1 MRSKVF
7 IYSAAS
13 VLLIAANAFA
23 AKLSSTDRFSKEL
36 PLEIGGTLWV
46 DNPVGNIEITGTE
59 NPGLI
64 VVVSRTITGD
74 DRTALAEGREQT
86 VISFEG
92 ARNTRFVRTIYPQ
105 TPVGRWNS
113 SVTYSIRV
121 PRTVHIRV
129 AAKLAERIRVANIG
143 GNVTVKSF
151 AGAITLDGV
160 TGASIIDTTNGKV
173 SYIYHQRPAAHAQI
187 QAVSADIDVTVPPDS
202 SFNWV
207 ADTLR
212 GDVLTN
218 LPVRAQFL
226 GSAIHGTVN
235 AAGGPTI
242 TMQTLLGTIRLLGGG
257 VKQVVRSLRQNTV
270 ATEPTARM
278 EMKSLMMRPAKR
290 IQLPIA
296 GGGFDFAAGVAD
308 VEVGEVRGNA
318 RVQTVAGEIKL
329 GLVMGDCTVISQG
342 GPLDLGDILG
352 TLLASTEAGD
362 VIVRSVRDG
371 GRVFTAGGLIRVLYS
386 GGAIT
391 LQSGGGDIIMRQ
403 AAGPV
408 SAETHSGDI
417 NITADPNQKTP
428 RIEARTA
435 QGNIAINM
443 SPKFG
448 ADIDA
453 VILTSDPDS
462 NSIHSD
468 FAGLQIKS
476 DQVGSKT
483 RIHATGKV
491 NGGGERVELYA
502 EEGDIHISNLTA
514 SPVSI
519 MPPLQ

>member
-1 MRSKVF
+1 MRSKLF
-7 IYSAAS
+7 ISSAAS

-23 AKLSSTDRFSKEL
+23 ARLTSTDRFNKEL
-36 PLEIGGTLWV
+36 PFEVGGTLWV
-46 DNPVGNIEITGTE
+46 DNPIGNIEITGTD
-59 NPGLI
+59 NSVLS
-64 VVVSRTITGD
+64 VNVSRTITAD
-74 DRTALAEGREQT
+74 DRTAIAEGREQT
-86 VISFEG
+86 IVNFEG
-92 ARNTRFVRTIYPQ
+92 DRNTRFVRTIIPAVP
-105 TPVGRWNS
+105 TSWAS
-113 SVTYSIRV
+113 SVSYVIRV

-129 AAKLAERIRVANIG
+129 AAKAADRIRIANIG

-151 AGAITLDGV
+151 TGAIILDGV
-160 TGASIIDTTNGKV
+160 SGASIIDTTNGKV
-173 SYIYHQRPAAHAQI
+173 SYIYHQKPVAHAQI
-187 QAVSADIDVTVPPDS
+187 QAVSADIDVSVPPES

-218 LPVRAQFL
+218 LPVRAQIL

-242 TMQTLLGTIRLLGGG
+242 SMQTLLGTIRLLGGG
-257 VKQVVRSLRQNTV
+257 VKQVVRSLRQNVV
-270 ATEPTARM
+270 AEPTAHM
-278 EMKSLMMRPAKR
+278 EMKTLLMRPAKR
-290 IQLPIA
+290 FQLPIA
-296 GGGFDFAAGVAD
+296 GSNLDVAVGVAD
-308 VEVGEVRGNA
+308 VEVGEVRGSA
-318 RVQTVAGEIKL
+318 RVQTVAGIIKL
-329 GLVMGDCTVISQG
+329 DTVMGDCIAISHG
-342 GPLDLGDILG
+342 GPLELGDIVGSLD
-352 TLLASTEAGD
+352 ASTEAGD
-362 VIVRSVRDG
+362 IIVRSVRDG

-391 LQSGGGDIIMRQ
+391 LQSGGGDIVMRQ
-403 AAGPV
+403 AGGPV

-428 RIEARTA
+428 RIAAHTA
-435 QGNIAINM
+435 QGNIFINL

-453 VILTSDPDS
+453 VILTSDADA
-462 NSIHSD
+462 NAIHSD

-476 DQVGSKT
+476 DQVGNKT

-519 MPPLQ
+519 MPR

>member
-1 MRSKVF
+1 MRSRAF
-7 IYSAAS
+7 ICSAAG

-23 AKLSSTDRFSKEL
+23 AKSSSTDRFTREL

-46 DNPVGNIEITGTE
+46 DNPIGNIEIIGVDK
-59 NPGLI
+59 PGMS
-64 VVVSRTITGD
+64 VAVSRTVTGD

-92 ARNTRFVRTIYPQ
+92 GDRNTRFVRTIYPAV
-105 TPVGRWNS
+105 PARWTS
-113 SVTYSIRV
+113 TVSYVIRV
-121 PRTVHIRV
+121 PRTVHVRV
-129 AAKLAERIRVANIG
+129 AAKLAERVRIANIA

-151 AGAITLDGV
+151 TGAIILDGV
-160 TGASIIDTTNGKV
+160 SGASIIDTTNGKV
-173 SYIYHQRPAAHAQI
+173 TYIYHQRPVAHAQI
-187 QAVSADIDVTVPPDS
+187 QAVSADIDITVPPDS

-212 GDVLTN
+212 GDVVTN

-226 GSAIHGTVN
+226 GSAINGTVN

-242 TMQTLLGTIRLLGGG
+242 TMQTLLGNIRLIGGD
-257 VKQVVRSLRQNTV
+257 VKQVVHSLRQEFV
-270 ATEPTARM
+270 PDPSPKMA
-278 EMKSLMMRPAKR
+278 MKTFLVPHGRY
-290 IQLPIA
+290 QLPIA
-296 GGGFDFAAGVAD
+296 GSNLDLTVGVAD
-308 VEVGEVRGNA
+308 VEVGEIRGSA
-318 RVQTVAGEIKL
+318 RVHTGGGEIKL
-329 GLVMGDCTVISQG
+329 DTVMGDCIAISDG
-342 GPLDLGDILG
+342 GPLNLGDVLG
-352 TLLASTEAGD
+352 TLQASTQAGD
-362 VIVRSVRDG
+362 VLVRSVRDG

-386 GGAIT
+386 GGALS

-403 AAGPV
+403 AGGPV

-428 RIEARTA
+428 RIAAHTA
-435 QGNIAINM
+435 QGNIIVSL
-443 SPKFG
+443 SPKYG

-453 VILTSDPDS
+453 VILTSDADA
-462 NSIHSD
+462 NTIHSD

-476 DQVGSKT
+476 EQVGSRT
-483 RIHATGKV
+483 RIRATGKV

-519 MPPLQ
+519 MPPLR

>member
-1 MRSKVF
+1 MRLKIS
-7 IYSAAS
+7 IYGAAIG
-13 VLLIAANAFA
+13 LLIAANTSA
-23 AKLSSTDRFSKEL
+23 AKLSATDRFTKEVL
-36 PLEIGGTLWV
+36 LDVGGTLWV
-46 DNPVGNIEITGTE
+46 DNPIGSIEITGTE
-59 NPGLI
+59 NPGLFAT
-64 VVVSRTITGD
+64 VSRTITGD

-92 ARNTRFVRTIYPQ
+92 DRNTRFIRTIVPM
-105 TPVGRWNS
+105 GSRFAS
-113 SVTYSIRV
+113 SVSYTIRV
-121 PRTVHIRV
+121 PRTIHLRV
-129 AAKLAERIRVANIG
+129 AAKLAERIRVANIS

-173 SYIYHQRPAAHAQI
+173 TYIYHQRPAAHAQI
-187 QAVSADIDVTVPPDS
+187 QAVSADIEVNVPPDS
-202 SFNWV
+202 NFNWV

-242 TMQTLLGTIRLLGGG
+242 TMQTLLGNIHLLGGG
-257 VKQVVRSLRQNTV
+257 VKQRVRSLRQDV
-270 ATEPTARM
+270 DQIEPTARM
-278 EMKSLMMRPAKR
+278 ETKTLLMRPAKR
-290 IQLPIA
+290 IQLPVA
-296 GGGFDFAAGVAD
+296 GSNFDFAAGVAD
-308 VEVGEVRGNA
+308 VEVGEVRGSA

-329 GLVMGDCTVISQG
+329 GMVYGDCSVISQG
-342 GPLDLGDILG
+342 GPLDLGDIMGGLF
-352 TLLASTEAGD
+352 ASTEAGD
-362 VIVRSVRDG
+362 IIVRSAREG
-371 GRVFTAGGLIRVLYS
+371 GHVFTAGGIIRVLYS
-386 GGAIT
+386 GGPIT
-391 LQSGGGDIIMRQ
+391 LQSGGGDIVMRQ

-417 NITADPNQKTP
+417 SITADPNQKTP

-435 QGNIAINM
+435 QGNIVISL

-453 VILTSDPDS
+453 VILTSDPDA

-468 FAGLQIKS
+468 FTGLQIKS
-476 DQVGSKT
+476 NQVGNKT
-483 RIHATGKV
+483 RIHATGKL

-502 EEGDIHISNLTA
+502 EDGDIHISNLTA
-514 SPVSI
+514 SPVTI

>member
-1 MRSKVF
+1 MRSKF
-7 IYSAAS
+7 FFYSAAS

-23 AKLSSTDRFSKEL
+23 AKMSSTDKFSKDL
-36 PLEIGGTLWV
+36 TLEVGGTLWV
-46 DNPVGNIEITGTE
+46 DNPAGSIEITGTE
-59 NPGLI
+59 NTGLT
-64 VVVSRTITGD
+64 VAVSRTVTGE

-92 ARNTRFVRTIYPQ
+92 DRNVRFIRTIYPQ
-105 TPVGRWNS
+105 TPAGRWTS
-113 SVTYSIRV
+113 SVTYVIRV

-129 AAKLAERIRVANIG
+129 AAKRAERIRIANIG

-151 AGAITLDGV
+151 DGAITLDGV

-173 SYIYHQRPAAHAQI
+173 SYVYHQKPAAHAQI

-212 GDVLTN
+212 GDVTTN
-218 LPVRAQFL
+218 LPARVQII

-242 TMQTLLGTIRLLGGG
+242 SMQTLLGTIRLLGNG
-257 VKQVVRSLRQNTV
+257 VKQVVRSLRQNTDI
-270 ATEPTARM
+270 EPTARM
-278 EMKSLMMRPAKR
+278 EMKTLLMRPAKR
-290 IQLPIA
+290 FQLPIA
-296 GGGFDFAAGVAD
+296 GSNLDVAVGVAD
-308 VEVGEVRGNA
+308 VEVGEIRGSA

-329 GLVMGDCTVISQG
+329 GMVMGDCIAVSHG
-342 GPLDLGDILG
+342 GPIDLGDILG
-352 TLLASTEAGD
+352 TLEASTEAGD
-362 VIVRSVRDG
+362 IVVRSVRDG
-371 GRVFTAGGLIRVLYS
+371 GRVATAGGLIRVLYS
-386 GGAIT
+386 GGPIT
-391 LQSGGGDIIMRQ
+391 LQSGGGDIILRQ

-408 SAETHSGDI
+408 SAKTLSGDI
-417 NITADPNQKTP
+417 TITADPNQKTP
-428 RIEARTA
+428 RISAHTA
-435 QGNIAINM
+435 QGNIAVNL

-453 VILTSDPDS
+453 VILTSDADV

-468 FAGLQIKS
+468 FTGLQIKS

-514 SPVSI
+514 SPVSV

>member
-1 MRSKVF
+1 MRSKLF
-7 IYSAAS
+7 ICSAAG

-23 AKLSSTDRFSKEL
+23 ARSSSTDRFTREL

-46 DNPVGNIEITGTE
+46 DNPIGNIEIIGTDK
-59 NPGLI
+59 PGMS
-64 VVVSRTITGD
+64 VAVSRTVTGD

-92 ARNTRFVRTIYPQ
+92 GDRNTRFVRTIYPAVL
-105 TPVGRWNS
+105 TRWTS
-113 SVTYSIRV
+113 TVSYVIRV
-121 PRTVHIRV
+121 PRTVHVRV
-129 AAKLAERIRVANIG
+129 AAKLAERVRIANIA

-151 AGAITLDGV
+151 TGAIILDGV
-160 TGASIIDTTNGKV
+160 SGASIIDTTNGKV
-173 SYIYHQRPAAHAQI
+173 TYIYHQRPVAHAQI

-212 GDVLTN
+212 GDVVTN

-226 GSAIHGTVN
+226 GSAINGTVN

-242 TMQTLLGTIRLLGGG
+242 TMQTLLGNIRLIGGD
-257 VKQVVRSLRQNTV
+257 VKQVVHSLRQ
-270 ATEPTARM
+270 EYLPDPSPRM
-278 EMKSLMMRPAKR
+278 EMKALLMRPAKR

-329 GLVMGDCTVISQG
+329 GTVMGDCTVISQG

-403 AAGPV
+403 ARGPV

-428 RIEARTA
+428 RIAAHTA
-435 QGNIAINM
+435 QGNIVLNL
-443 SPKFG
+443 SPKYG

-453 VILTSDPDS
+453 VILTSDADA
-462 NSIHSD
+462 NTIHSD

-476 DQVGSKT
+476 DQVGSRT

-519 MPPLQ
+519 MPPLR

>member
-7 IYSAAS
+7 ICSAAS
-13 VLLIAANAFA
+13 VLLIAANAVA
-23 AKLSSTDRFSKEL
+23 ARSSSTDRFTREL
-36 PLEIGGTLWV
+36 PLEVGGTLWV
-46 DNPVGNIEITGTE
+46 DNPIGNIEIIGTDK
-59 NPGLI
+59 PGMS
-64 VVVSRTITGD
+64 VAVSRTVTGD

-92 ARNTRFVRTIYPQ
+92 GDRNTRFVRTIYPAV
-105 TPVGRWNS
+105 PARWTS
-113 SVTYSIRV
+113 TVSYVIRV
-121 PRTVHIRV
+121 PRTVHVRV
-129 AAKLAERIRVANIG
+129 AAKLAERVRIANIA

-151 AGAITLDGV
+151 TGAIVLDGV
-160 TGASIIDTTNGKV
+160 SGASIIDTTNGKV
-173 SYIYHQRPAAHAQI
+173 TYIYHQRPVAHAQI

-212 GDVLTN
+212 GDVVTN

-226 GSAIHGTVN
+226 GSAINGTVN

-242 TMQTLLGTIRLLGGG
+242 TMQTLLGNIRLIGGD
-257 VKQVVRSLRQNTV
+257 VKQVVHSLRQEYV
-270 ATEPTARM
+270 PDPSPKM
-278 EMKSLMMRPAKR
+278 EMKALLMRPAKR

-329 GLVMGDCTVISQG
+329 GTVMGDCTVISQG

-403 AAGPV
+403 AGGPV

-417 NITADPNQKTP
+417 NITSDPNQKTP
-428 RIEARTA
+428 RIAAHTA
-435 QGNIAINM
+435 QGNIVLNL
-443 SPKFG
+443 SPKYG

-453 VILTSDPDS
+453 VILTSDADA
-462 NSIHSD
+462 NTIHSD

-476 DQVGSKT
+476 EQVGSRT
-483 RIHATGKV
+483 RIRATGKV

-519 MPPLQ
+519 MPPLR

>member
-1 MRSKVF
+1 
-7 IYSAAS
+7 
-13 VLLIAANAFA
+13 
-23 AKLSSTDRFSKEL
+23 
-36 PLEIGGTLWV
+36 V
-46 DNPVGNIEITGTE
+46 DNPIGNIEILGTDK
-59 NPGLI
+59 PGLF
-64 VVVSRTITGD
+64 VVASRTINAD

-92 ARNTRFVRTIYPQ
+92 DRNVRFIRTIYPQ
-105 TPVGRWNS
+105 TPGAARWTS

-129 AAKLAERIRVANIG
+129 AAKLADRIRITNIG

-151 AGAITLDGV
+151 MGAITLDGV
-160 TGASIIDTTNGKV
+160 SGASIIDTTNGKV
-173 SYIYHQRPAAHAQI
+173 TYIYHQKPVAHAQI
-187 QAVSADIDVTVPPDS
+187 QAVSADIDVSVPPDS

-242 TMQTLLGTIRLLGGG
+242 TMQTLLGSIRLLGGG
-257 VKQVVRSLRQNTV
+257 VKQVVRSLRQQFV
-270 ATEPTARM
+270 ADPSPRM
-278 EMKSLMMRPAKR
+278 EMKALLMRPAKR

-308 VEVGEVRGNA
+308 VEVGEVRGPA

-329 GLVMGDCTVISQG
+329 GTVMGDCTVISQG

-371 GRVFTAGGLIRVLYS
+371 GRVFTAGGIIRVLYS
-386 GGAIT
+386 GGPIT
-391 LQSGGGDIIMRQ
+391 LQSGGGDIVMRQ

-417 NITADPNQKTP
+417 SITADPNQKTP
-428 RIEARTA
+428 RIAARTA
-435 QGNIAINM
+435 QGNIIVSLN
-443 SPKFG
+443 PKFG

-453 VILTSDPDS
+453 TILTSDADA
-462 NSIHSD
+462 NSVHSD
-468 FAGLQIKS
+468 FSGLQIKS

-519 MPPLQ
+519 MPPRR